1 MTINDEFFKKTQENL
16 RRIKAQNNQ
25 KTMKNYGID
34 GKSEA
39 EELPSTQPQTTQE
52 GNVIVVDFKNR
63 KGLNTSAPKA
73 VVSEEERLKRIK
85 QSIQN
90 INNLMSELRERNKTN
105 D

>member
-52 GNVIVVDFKNR
+52 DNVIVVDFRNK
-63 KGLNTSAPKA
+63 KSL
-73 VVSEEERLKRIK
+73 VSEEERLKRIK

-90 INNLMSELRERNKTN
+90 INALMKELNERNKTN